1 MIEQFMKQDL
11 NDNPFNNPLINQ
23 DFSAAAAEGQA
34 ALESPKLKHK
44 KTQGDKEKPMID
56 EQINH
61 SMLVRQIEEQL
72 RMMLIHFNIGIII

>member
-1 MIEQFMKQDL
+1 MKQDL

-23 DFSAAAAEGQA
+23 DLAAAADGQVSA
-34 ALESPKLKHK
+34 AESPKIKHK
-44 KTQGDKEKPMID
+44 KSNVDKEKPMID